1 MKLEAN
7 LLNHHQYKTHYS
19 SAPFSMLNY
28 NFKREL
34 FYYVNDPC
42 LWFKSYQQINA
53 VNDRAKNFIGL
64 LPELVMLWCPS
75 VKKYLSVITNY
86 RFLVWTTCLL

>member
-7 LLNHHQYKTHYS
+7 LSNHHHYKTHYC

-53 VNDRAKNFIGL
+53 VNGRAKNL
-64 LPELVMLWCPS
+64 AVVPEGKEVFKC
-75 VKKYLSVITNY
+75 NY
-86 RFLVWTTCLL
+86 